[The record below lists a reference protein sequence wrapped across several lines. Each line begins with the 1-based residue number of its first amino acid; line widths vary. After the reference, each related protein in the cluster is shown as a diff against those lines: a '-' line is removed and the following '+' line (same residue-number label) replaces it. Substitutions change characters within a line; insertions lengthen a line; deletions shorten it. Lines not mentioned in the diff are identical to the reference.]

1 MKQNRREFL
10 KKTLKAT
17 TAATALTATS
27 LIASSKMPNDADGN
41 GVVKGKSNKKEVLY
55 RKTQMWEQYYKVA
68 Y

>member
-27 LIASSKMPNDADGN
+27 LIASSKMANDADGN